1 MHTLYSH
8 RYKVFSALTTTR
20 DQLEALRVLFFSD
33 EYDFWTT
40 PNGLGVTDI
49 MAAPEQIAQLVEVLE
64 QHGMNYTIKFNDVE
78 K

>member
-1 MHTLYSH
+1 M
-8 RYKVFSALTTTR
+8 
-20 DQLEALRVLFFSD
+20 LFFSD